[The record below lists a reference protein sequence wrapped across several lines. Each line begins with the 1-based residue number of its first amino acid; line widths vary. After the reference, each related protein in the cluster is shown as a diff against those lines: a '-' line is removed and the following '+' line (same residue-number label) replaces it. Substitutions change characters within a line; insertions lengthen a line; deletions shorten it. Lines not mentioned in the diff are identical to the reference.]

1 MTLSNEINQLKQ
13 ILEEFHINGIKDL
26 RRQLQLAKSVQ
37 NGVPMAPMTPPSPS
51 LQPTMKSLQGKLT
64 GLLGQ
69 LADNWHQDYF
79 QNDIK
84 AARSW
89 VEEECKIPPSFRFR
103 SEDEADRE
111 HCERQ
116 IEFCKAVIEQCRGQ
130 VDAHAADGG

>member
-13 ILEEFHINGIKDL
+13 ILEEFNINGIKDL
-26 RRQLQLAKSVQ
+26 RRQLQIARGAQS
-37 NGVPMAPMTPPSPS
+37 NAPMVPPSPS

-79 QNDIK
+79 QNDLM

-89 VEEECKIPPSFRFR
+89 VEGECDVPPSFRFR
-103 SEDEADRE
+103 SENEADRE

-116 IEFCKAVIEQCRGQ
+116 IEFCKAVIEQCREQENACPG
-130 VDAHAADGG
+130 DGS